1 MLMVTTESVPGYT
14 IIKSLGLALACM
26 PYAGDKYASGIKDL
40 NGVTNA
46 NLPALLEDQWV
57 GLLRRLNACGQ
68 EMGAHAIVDIRLE
81 SREITSMW
89 RELQA
94 YGTAVLLSPN
104 RTKPVQ

>member
-1 MLMVTTESVPGYT
+1 MLMVTTQEVPGYR
-14 IIKSLGLALACM
+14 IIKSLGLALACV
-26 PYAGDKYASGIKDL
+26 PFAGDKYASGIKDL
-40 NGVTNA
+40 HGTTHA
-46 NLPALLEDQWV
+46 NVPALLEDQWV
-57 GLLRRLNACGQ
+57 GVLRRLNACGQ

-104 RTKPVQ
+104 MAKPA